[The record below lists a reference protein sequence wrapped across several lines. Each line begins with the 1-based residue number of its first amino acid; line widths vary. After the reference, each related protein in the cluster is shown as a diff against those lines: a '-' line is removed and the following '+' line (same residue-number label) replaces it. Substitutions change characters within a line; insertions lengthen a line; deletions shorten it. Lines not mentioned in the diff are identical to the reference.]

1 MKCKS
6 IEYYIVK
13 NNLSDIISQITWL
26 I

>member
-13 NNLSDIISQITWL
+13 YNLSDIISQITWL